1 MFLQY
6 YGMREQP
13 FGVTPS
19 PYDLYLSATHR
30 EALASLFYG
39 VEAGRGFM
47 ALIAK
52 PGMGKTTLL
61 FRLLERLESSARTVF
76 LFHTQCDSREF
87 FGHLL
92 ADLGIDSRGHDVA
105 RMHDQLNQVLLAEAR
120 AGRRFVLVIDEA
132 QNLDDSV
139 LETVRLLSD
148 FETPRAKLMHIILAG
163 QPQLAEKLARPGLVQ
178 LRQRISLLARLE
190 PFSLQETRAYI
201 DHRLKAV
208 GYVQPELFTPDAM
221 EMIGARS
228 EGIPRNINNICFNA
242 LSLGYALEKKKIDF
256 AIVQEVL
263 SDLNLGTLIE
273 EPSAVPKTTLQTK
286 VDVQE
291 LIEPGVQRGAR
302 MNARRPPALRFGVVG
317 VAVFAAIWLLVFVMG
332 KPKSDNNLSPSQLA
346 SASVS
351 QTNIPS
357 RANAEPADA
366 KTLTHPN
373 RSSGVV
379 HPPLPSARAAVPRQ
393 SEENRGAPPVQGKPH
408 AKARKDTREPSKVR
422 KVPSPVPATT
432 VLSSSGQPAGD
443 ATSAA
448 VGSAGGGAP
457 VSARADLRTYREAVQ
472 QSPME
477 PATHHNLA
485 HALQATGD
493 LNGAAAEY
501 RQALRLGPTHAE
513 SHIGLASVLLEK
525 GNFDG
530 ALAEFQAAA
539 RLKPDDP
546 RAHYGAGLVL
556 YAKGDPASLDNAMS
570 EYREAIRL
578 RPGDANVHYAL
589 GSALFQKQDFDAAI
603 SEYREALR
611 LAPDRALVREQL
623 GKALLQKG
631 DVRQPSEN

>member
-61 FRLLERLESSARTVF
+61 FRLLQRLESSARTVF

-92 ADLGIDSRGHDVA
+92 ADLGIDSQEHGLAH
-105 RMHDQLNQVLLAEAR
+105 MHDQLNQVLLAEAR

-178 LRQRISLLARLE
+178 LRQRISLLAHLE

-208 GYVQPELFTPDAM
+208 GYVQPELFTPEAM
-221 EMIGARS
+221 EMIAARS

-242 LSLGYALEKKKIDF
+242 LSLGYALEKKKIDR

-273 EPSAVPKTTLQTK
+273 EASGAPQATLRK
-286 VDVQE
+286 GLDVQE
-291 LIEPGVQRGAR
+291 LIGRDVQRGSQVNIRR
-302 MNARRPPALRFGVVG
+302 MPVLQAGVLG
-317 VAVFAAIWLLVFVMG
+317 AAVFLAIWLVVFLMG
-332 KPKSDNNLSPSQLA
+332 KPKSENNVSVPQAA
-346 SASVS
+346 SASSS
-351 QTNIPS
+351 QTSSPS
-357 RANAEPADA
+357 GVDAASTNA
-366 KTLTHPN
+366 KTIAHPDGRTHDTPL
-373 RSSGVV
+373 
-379 HPPLPSARAAVPRQ
+379 PLPSNRTPVPGQ
-393 SEENRGAPPVQGKPH
+393 SEENHAGTPPQAKRY
-408 AKARKDTREPSKVR
+408 AKARKDAREQSKVR
-422 KVPSPVPATT
+422 KVPSRVPATK
-432 VLSSSGQPAGD
+432 VLSPSRQAAGD
-443 ATSAA
+443 ATSAT
-448 VGSAGGGAP
+448 VGSAGESAP
-457 VSARADLRTYREAVQ
+457 VAARGDLRTYREAVQ
-472 QSPME
+472 QSPLE

-485 HALQATGD
+485 HALQTSGD

-501 RQALRLGPTHAE
+501 RQALRLGPGQAE

-530 ALAEFQAAA
+530 ALVEFRAAA

-546 RAHYGAGLVL
+546 RTHYGAGLVL
-556 YAKGDPASLDNAMS
+556 YAKGDPASLDSAMS

-578 RPGDANVHYAL
+578 RPGDADVHYAL
-589 GSALFQKQDFDAAI
+589 GSAFFQKRDFDAAI

-623 GKALLQKG
+623 SKALLQKG
-631 DVRQPSEN
+631 DARQPAEN

>member
-6 YGMREQP
+6 YGMGEQP

-92 ADLGIDSRGHDVA
+92 ADLGIDSQGQGLA
-105 RMHDQLNQVLLAEAR
+105 RMHDQLNQLLLAEAR

-190 PFSLQETRAYI
+190 PFSLEETRAYI

-208 GYVQPELFTPDAM
+208 GYVQPELFTPEAM

-242 LSLGYALEKKKIDF
+242 LSLGYALEKKKIDS

-273 EPSAVPKTTLQTK
+273 EPSVVPKATPQTEL
-286 VDVQE
+286 DVQE
-291 LIEPGVQRGAR
+291 LIEPDVRRGAQ
-302 MNARRPPALRFGVVG
+302 MNARRAPALRFGVVG
-317 VAVFAAIWLLVFVMG
+317 AAVFAAIWLLVFVMG
-332 KPKSDNNLSPSQLA
+332 KPKSDNSPSPAQTA
-346 SASVS
+346 SASSS
-351 QTNIPS
+351 QTSTPS
-357 RANAEPADA
+357 GVDA
-366 KTLTHPN
+366 ASTDTKTLAHPD
-373 RSSGVV
+373 RSSSVT
-379 HPPLPSARAAVPRQ
+379 PLPLPSARAAVPGQ
-393 SEENRGAPPVQGKPH
+393 SEENH
-408 AKARKDTREPSKVR
+408 AGTPAQARRYAKSRKDAREQSKVR
-422 KVPSPVPATT
+422 KVPSQVPATK
-432 VLSSSGQPAGD
+432 VLSSSRRPAGD
-443 ATSAA
+443 ATSVS
-448 VGSAGGGAP
+448 VGSAGESA
-457 VSARADLRTYREAVQ
+457 SAAARADLRAYREAVQ

-485 HALQATGD
+485 HALQVSGD

-501 RQALRLGPTHAE
+501 RQALRLGPTQAE
-513 SHIGLASVLLEK
+513 SHIGLASVLFEK

-530 ALAEFQAAA
+530 ALVEFRTAA

-546 RAHYGAGLVL
+546 RAYYGAGLVL

-578 RPGDANVHYAL
+578 RPGDADVHYAL
-589 GSALFQKQDFDAAI
+589 GSALFQKHDFDAAI

>member
-19 PYDLYLSATHR
+19 PYDLFLSATHR

-61 FRLLERLESSARTVF
+61 FRLLQRLESSARTVF

-92 ADLGIDSRGHDVA
+92 ADLGIDSQEQGLA

-208 GYVQPELFTPDAM
+208 GCVQPELFTPEAM

-263 SDLNLGTLIE
+263 SDLNLGALIE
-273 EPSAVPKTTLQTK
+273 EASAVPKTTLQTEL
-286 VDVQE
+286 DVQE
-291 LIEPGVQRGAR
+291 LIEPDVQRDAQ
-302 MNARRPPALRFGVVG
+302 MNAWRAPALRFGVVG
-317 VAVFAAIWLLVFVMG
+317 AAVFATIWLLVFVMG
-332 KPKSDNNLSPSQLA
+332 KSKSDNNLSPSQVA
-346 SASVS
+346 SASGS
-351 QTNIPS
+351 QTSSPS
-357 RANAEPADA
+357 GVDAASTDA
-366 KTLTHPN
+366 KTFAPPN
-373 RSSGVV
+373 RSAGVL
-379 HPPLPSARAAVPRQ
+379 PLPLPSARAAVPGQ
-393 SEENRGAPPVQGKPH
+393 SEENRAEAPVQGKRH
-408 AKARKDTREPSKVR
+408 AKARKDAREPSKVR
-422 KVPSPVPATT
+422 KVPLPATK
-432 VLSSSGQPAGD
+432 VLSSSRQPAGD

-448 VGSAGGGAP
+448 VGSAGESAP
-457 VSARADLRTYREAVQ
+457 VSARADLRTYREAVR

-530 ALAEFQAAA
+530 ALVEFQAAA

-578 RPGDANVHYAL
+578 HPGDADVHYAL
-589 GSALFQKQDFDAAI
+589 GSALFQKHDFDAAI